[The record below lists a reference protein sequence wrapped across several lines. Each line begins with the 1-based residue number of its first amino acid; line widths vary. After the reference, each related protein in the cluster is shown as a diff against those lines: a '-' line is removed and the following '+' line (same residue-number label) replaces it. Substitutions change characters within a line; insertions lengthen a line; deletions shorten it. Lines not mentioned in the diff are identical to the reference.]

1 MDAPLTCSTPPP
13 SPRVPVRAW
22 WSYAIIALYCL
33 ALVFTFPLQLFP
45 VLRIV
50 ERGLTGFGIS
60 SASDKHLPLK
70 RCVRAG
76 VVALVLLISY
86 VGSGQ
91 LNNLVS
97 LVGCFTC
104 TPLAFIFPC
113 MFHLKLVPQTSL
125 WVRVSNWAIV
135 ALGLAVFGFST
146 YESIATWGETVVQ
159 PCLLTPGDS

>member
-1 MDAPLTCSTPPP
+1 VHATISSSRLPPTPPNLYC
-13 SPRVPVRAW
+13 RQW
-22 WSYAIIALYCL
+22 WSYLIIAGYCV

-45 VLRIV
+45 VMRIV

-60 SASDKHLPLK
+60 RDADKHVWLK
-70 RCVRAG
+70 RAVRSG

-91 LNNLVS
+91 LNNLVA

-113 MFHLKLVPQTSL
+113 LFNLKLVKKPSL
-125 WVRVSNWAIV
+125 WQRWSNVAIIL
-135 ALGLAVFGFST
+135 LGLAVFGFST
-146 YESIATWGETVVQ
+146 YESIATWGETTVD
-159 PCLLTPGDS
+159 PCLLTPP